1 MDKQLLKRT
10 LADLRST
17 LFPRRTKRSERGRL
31 AADLRSILFPRKTAK
46 PERRSPLADLRS
58 ILSPGPDINQ
68 LDRLARRRIVR
79 DAIFSGPSDPKDVES
94 SRMKKKARRR
104 LMRMILGA
112 RQHAFRGDDRPYLEG
127 KKAIPDEPWAKP
139 NGPEPNRRAELIQ
152 ILAERRPR
160 NLFSLVRSYIDDQSS
175 LVRYQALH
183 AAAVSGDRAALPLIR
198 KAQADPTPMVQ
209 NEAPTL
215 IRIFFVANPDL
226 IDTGWGWY
234 LLTGAICG
242 VVGLLGYVLFLKGL
256 YTKDHSLVV
265 SYALISVAGVGGIHE
280 MTKKFSLLLQWATHL
295 VGGVVLGLLFS
306 RMFFLFYPGYS
317 LVLYPFLIYPMF
329 MASIAQIGILFAAS
343 KVILRQAVPLVR
355 ILLPAGIAGFGGLL
369 AVVAAKAPFGPH
381 NFLYCFLN
389 ALGLCLISERYA
401 LMPFT
406 FVRYSRFGE

>member
-1 MDKQLLKRT
+1 
-10 LADLRST
+10 
-17 LFPRRTKRSERGRL
+17 
-31 AADLRSILFPRKTAK
+31 
-46 PERRSPLADLRS
+46 
-58 ILSPGPDINQ
+58 
-68 LDRLARRRIVR
+68 
-79 DAIFSGPSDPKDVES
+79 
-94 SRMKKKARRR
+94 
-104 LMRMILGA
+104 MRMILRA
-112 RQHAFRGDDRPYLEG
+112 RQHAFRGEDRPYLEAR
-127 KKAIPDEPWAKP
+127 KAIPDVAWARP
-139 NGPEPNRRAELIQ
+139 NGPEPHQRAELIQ

-160 NLFSLVRSYIDDQSS
+160 NLFSLVRYYIDDQSS

-226 IDTGWGWY
+226 INTGWHWY

-242 VVGLLGYVLFLKGL
+242 VMGLIFYVLFLRGL

-265 SYALISVAGVGGIHE
+265 SYALISVAGIGGIHE
-280 MTKKFSLLLQWATHL
+280 LTKQFSLLIQWVTHL

-306 RMFFLFYPGYS
+306 WMFFLFYPGYS

-343 KVILRQAVPLVR
+343 KVFLRQAVPLVR
-355 ILLPAGIAGFGGLL
+355 ILLPAGVAGFGGLL
-369 AVVAAKAPFGPH
+369 AVVIAKAPFGPH

-401 LMPFT
+401 LMPYT